1 MNIQKA
7 ADLAAMG
14 KSRPEQSIAQL
25 STLFAVAEVSIALVA
40 AEDAARSAR
49 GTYECKIREF
59 ERNHGRLGCCLNPSK
74 PEHAAAVE
82 YTAEAYD
89 RYRLA
94 KRQIYNAKRRL
105 LTAVRRAQ
113 RGGA

>member
-7 ADLAAMG
+7 ANLAAVG
-14 KSRPEQSIAQL
+14 QVRPQKSIMQL
-25 STLFAVAEVSIALVA
+25 STLLAVAEVSIVMVA
-40 AEDAARSAR
+40 AEVAARSAR
-49 GTYECKIREF
+49 DKYECKIRQF
-59 ERNHGRLGCCLNPSK
+59 ERVHGRLGCGISRSK
-74 PEHAAAVE
+74 PEHADAIA

-113 RGGA
+113 ESAQ

>member
-7 ADLAAMG
+7 AALAAVG
-14 KSRPEQSIAQL
+14 QVRLQKSIVQL
-25 STLFAVAEVSIALVA
+25 STHLAVAGVSIAMVA

-49 GTYECKIREF
+49 DTYECKIREF
-59 ERNHGRLGCCLNPSK
+59 ERIHGRLGCRLDPSR
-74 PEHAAAVE
+74 PEHAEAIA

-113 RGGA
+113 AVSQ

>member
-7 ADLAAMG
+7 ANLAAVG
-14 KSRPEQSIAQL
+14 KLRPQEKTAQL
-25 STLFAVAEVSIALVA
+25 STLLAVAEVSYALVA
-40 AEDAARSAR
+40 AEDATRTAHDAY
-49 GTYECKIREF
+49 TDKIRQF
-59 ERNHGRLGCCLNPSK
+59 ERAHGRLGRHLNPSK
-74 PEHAAAVE
+74 PEHATAVE
-82 YTAEAYD
+82 YTAAAYD